1 MNNELGDSEE
11 ARITVSYIKCMLN
24 SFQALITIFMTKKE
38 VPTGTI
44 DNHIKLFM
52 SSTHY
57 LHKKHGNLDKKKY
70 DQNGPGEK
78 KRGKNKAKTFIS
90 LQTQETLQSMLREFE
105 MKDEGDKKTLEKRLM
120 SIVNK
125 VIVQKLIDLGN
136 PEEEWG
142 KILKDDLLKMVCGYV
157 LPDLDNASI
166 DNNINDEPNESKV
179 EKMCWNA
186 GNWVSFMANISEQ
199 IKYLG
204 SLSLIW

>member
-1 MNNELGDSEE
+1 
-11 ARITVSYIKCMLN
+11 ML
-24 SFQALITIFMTKKE
+24 K
-38 VPTGTI
+38 
-44 DNHIKLFM
+44 
-52 SSTHY
+52 
-57 LHKKHGNLDKKKY
+57 
-70 DQNGPGEK
+70 
-78 KRGKNKAKTFIS
+78 
-90 LQTQETLQSMLREFE
+90 EFE